1 MIGSEG
7 DQPVTTWDVLRAIAR
22 RWPVAA
28 LGAVATLVIT
38 FQVFTAPGV
47 FLTSTDIYI
56 SPPRGASPTQMGQ
69 FTDSTIAVAGLVER
83 RVNEG
88 SEPRA
93 VSPDVTLVD
102 MGIYDGAMVTL
113 PNSGGQWT
121 YSFAEPRL
129 HVSAAA
135 STAGAAEALR
145 RRTSRKVERELAS
158 LQDQIGVPSRQR
170 YVARQIPAMPQVSHL
185 RGRRSV
191 AAAMSLAL
199 GLGVTVFASVQFDR
213 MKRVSRGPERTPTV

>member
-1 MIGSEG
+1 M
-7 DQPVTTWDVLRAIAR
+7 TTWDVFRTIAR

-28 LGAVATLVIT
+28 LGAVVTLVVT
-38 FQVFTAPGV
+38 LQVFLTPGV

-56 SPPRGASPTQMGQ
+56 SPPRGSSPTQMGR
-69 FTDSTIAVAGLVER
+69 FTDSTIAMTGLVER

-88 SEPRA
+88 SEHRA

-102 MGIYDGAMVTL
+102 MGIYDGTMVTL

-135 STAGAAEALR
+135 STAAAAEALR
-145 RRTSRKVERELAS
+145 LQASRKVERELAS
-158 LQDQIGVPSRQR
+158 LQEHNGIPSRER
-170 YVARQIPAMPQVSHL
+170 YVSRQIPAVPQVYHL

-199 GLGVTVFASVQFDR
+199 GLGVTVFATVQFDQ
-213 MKRVSRGPERTPTV
+213 MMRVRRGERRPNV

>member
-1 MIGSEG
+1 M
-7 DQPVTTWDVLRAIAR
+7 TTWDVLRVVAR
-22 RWPVAA
+22 RWPFAA

-38 FQVFTAPGV
+38 LQVFLAPGV
-47 FLTSTDIYI
+47 FLTSTDIYV
-56 SPPRGASPTQMGQ
+56 SPPRGQATTQIGR
-69 FTDSTIAVAGLVER
+69 FTDSTIAMTGLVQR

-88 SEPRA
+88 SVPRA

-102 MGIYDGAMVTL
+102 MGIYDGTMVTL
-113 PNSGGQWT
+113 PNSGGQWE

-135 STAGAAEALR
+135 GTALAA
-145 RRTSRKVERELAS
+145 VEQRLKATREVKRALAS
-158 LQDQIGVPSRQR
+158 LQKQNGIPPRKR
-170 YVARQIPAMPQVSHL
+170 YVSRQIPSVPQVYHL

-199 GLGVTVFASVQFDR
+199 GLGLTVFATVQFDR
-213 MKRVSRGPERTPTV
+213 IMRVRRRSGTPNV